1 MPATKNKK
9 VSPPKRGKRPSP
21 TKSTKQNEEK
31 AAANRQLAAIILFA
45 VSVFFICLSFI
56 NGGGLWGVLRT
67 LSFGLFGF
75 SAFIWPLVLIYVAVM
90 ATLDK
95 TDQKIGVKI
104 FEAAMLIILLSA
116 AIHIFGFHGIVDFSE
131 NVIDAYI

>member
-56 NGGGLWGVLRT
+56 NGGGLWGGLRT

-95 TDQKIGVKI
+95 TDQK
-104 FEAAMLIILLSA
+104 
-116 AIHIFGFHGIVDFSE
+116 SE
-131 NVIDAYI
+131 LRFLRPQC

>member
-1 MPATKNKK
+1 MPATKNRK

-56 NGGGLWGVLRT
+56 NGGGLWGVYG
-67 LSFGLFGF
+67 LSVLAF
-75 SAFIWPLVLIYVAVM
+75 SASRHLYGRWF
-90 ATLDK
+90 
-95 TDQKIGVKI
+95 
-104 FEAAMLIILLSA
+104 
-116 AIHIFGFHGIVDFSE
+116 
-131 NVIDAYI
+131 

>member
-1 MPATKNKK
+1 M
-9 VSPPKRGKRPSP
+9 
-21 TKSTKQNEEK
+21 
-31 AAANRQLAAIILFA
+31 
-45 VSVFFICLSFI
+45 
-56 NGGGLWGVLRT
+56 WGILRT

-104 FEAAMLIILLSA
+104 FEAVNADNTFIRCYTYFRLSR
-116 AIHIFGFHGIVDFSE
+116 GC
-131 NVIDAYI
+131 

>member
-1 MPATKNKK
+1 MPATKIRKFLRRK
-9 VSPPKRGKRPSP
+9 EEKDLLLQKHK
-21 TKSTKQNEEK
+21 TNEEK

-75 SAFIWPLVLIYVAVM
+75 SAFIWPLILIYIAVM

-95 TDQKIGVKI
+95 TDQK
-104 FEAAMLIILLSA
+104 
-116 AIHIFGFHGIVDFSE
+116 SE
-131 NVIDAYI
+131 LRFLRPQC

>member
-9 VSPPKRGKRPSP
+9 VSPPKRGKRPYYK
-21 TKSTKQNEEK
+21 KSTKLNEAP
-31 AAANRQLAAIILFA
+31 AAAIKQPAAKNLFA
-45 VSVFFICLSFI
+45 DSVFFIWLSFI

-75 SAFIWPLVLIYVAVM
+75 SAFIWPLILIYIAVM

-95 TDQKIGVKI
+95 TDQKI
-104 FEAAMLIILLSA
+104 
-116 AIHIFGFHGIVDFSE
+116 
-131 NVIDAYI
+131 

>member
-45 VSVFFICLSFI
+45 VSVFFICLSFTDSQFWPFRLLGI
-56 NGGGLWGVLRT
+56 YMAV
-67 LSFGLFGF
+67 GF
-75 SAFIWPLVLIYVAVM
+75 NICCSYGYA
-90 ATLDK
+90 
-95 TDQKIGVKI
+95 
-104 FEAAMLIILLSA
+104 
-116 AIHIFGFHGIVDFSE
+116 
-131 NVIDAYI
+131 

>member
-9 VSPPKRGKRPSP
+9 VSPPKKRQ
-21 TKSTKQNEEK
+21 KDLLLQKVQNKNEEK

-75 SAFIWPLVLIYVAVM
+75 SAFYMAV
-90 ATLDK
+90 
-95 TDQKIGVKI
+95 
-104 FEAAMLIILLSA
+104 
-116 AIHIFGFHGIVDFSE
+116 GFNICCSYGY
-131 NVIDAYI
+131 A

>member
-1 MPATKNKK
+1 MRARYSKFTFNDFNGAELNAGNKNKK

-56 NGGGLWGVLRT
+56 NGGGLWGGLRT

-95 TDQKIGVKI
+95 TDQK
-104 FEAAMLIILLSA
+104 
-116 AIHIFGFHGIVDFSE
+116 SE
-131 NVIDAYI
+131 LRFLRPQC